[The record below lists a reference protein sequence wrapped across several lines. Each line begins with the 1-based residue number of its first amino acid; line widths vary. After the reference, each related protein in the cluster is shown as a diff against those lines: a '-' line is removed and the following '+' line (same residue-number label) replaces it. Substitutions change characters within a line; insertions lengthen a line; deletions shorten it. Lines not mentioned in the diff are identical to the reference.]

1 MTTLKPSAA
10 RLVCTRAVS
19 LVTQAIASTD
29 WTAPAM
35 WEAARKAEAVS
46 DRQFYR
52 SGTTFKARTAPERD
66 ASLVL
71 AMLEADQY
79 TKRDLHMGTL
89 YGVRDGFVKAVL
101 IGHVHA
107 DKLRAL
113 AIDVAELRAAVEV
126 LGDVRRA

>member
-52 SGTTFKARTAPERD
+52 GGPIKARTAPERD
-66 ASLVL
+66 ANLVL

-79 TKRDLHMGTL
+79 TMGTL
-89 YGVRDGFVKAVL
+89 YGVREGFVKAVL
-101 IGHVHA
+101 IGHV
-107 DKLRAL
+107 RANNL
-113 AIDVAELRAAVEV
+113 QALGIDVAELRAAVEA
-126 LGDVRRA
+126 LGDARRA

>member
-1 MTTLKPSAA
+1 MTTLKPSTA

-52 SGTTFKARTAPERD
+52 GPIKARTAPERD

-79 TKRDLHMGTL
+79 TMGTL
-89 YGVRDGFVKAVL
+89 YGVREGFVKAVL

>member
-1 MTTLKPSAA
+1 MTNLKPSAA
-10 RLVCTRAVS
+10 RLCTRAVS

-35 WEAARKAEAVS
+35 WEAACKAEAAS

-79 TKRDLHMGTL
+79 TMGTL
-89 YGVRDGFVKAVL
+89 YGVREGFVKAVL

-107 DKLRAL
+107 DKLQAL
-113 AIDVAELRAAVEV
+113 GIDVAELRAAVEV

>member
-1 MTTLKPSAA
+1 MTTLKPSTA

-35 WEAARKAEAVS
+35 WEAACKAEAAS

-52 SGTTFKARTAPERD
+52 SGTTRTAPERD

-79 TKRDLHMGTL
+79 TMGTL
-89 YGVRDGFVKAVL
+89 YGVREGFVKAVL

-113 AIDVAELRAAVEV
+113 AIDPIELRAAVEA